1 MNTFSARQSL
11 YSRTLQQHGRSG
23 VLPFAALER
32 ERTGLSLP
40 PNDEDDARLVVALID
55 GDPHARST
63 LFERYGA
70 HIQTVLARM
79 VGYQE
84 SEKADLLHDVF
95 IRAFERIGDLRNPRS
110 LKHWLTGIAMLTTH
124 EWFRRRKRS
133 ALREPLRPSEERR
146 ATPVEPE
153 AMEAVRAF
161 YSMMD
166 RFEHEER
173 TVFILRFVEGMNLRE
188 VAEVCDVS
196 LSTARRRIRHADD
209 RFRTM
214 LPDYPALLERLTEKM
229 K

>member
-1 MNTFSARQSL
+1 M
-11 YSRTLQQHGRSG
+11 
-23 VLPFAALER
+23 
-32 ERTGLSLP
+32 SLP
-40 PNDEDDARLVVALID
+40 PNDEDDARLVVALVE
-55 GDPHARST
+55 GHSHARST

-70 HIQTVLARM
+70 HIQRVLARM

-84 SEKADLLHDVF
+84 SERADLLHDVF

-124 EWFRRRKRS
+124 EWFRRRKR
-133 ALREPLRPSEERR
+133 AAPKEPPPSSEERR
-146 ATPVEPE
+146 ATSLEPE
-153 AMEAVRAF
+153 AIEAVRAF
-161 YSMMD
+161 YSLMD

-173 TVFILRFVEGMNLRE
+173 NVFILRFVEGMNLRE

-196 LSTARRRIRHADD
+196 LSTARRRIRRADI

-214 LPDYPALLERLTEKM
+214 LPEYPALLERLTEKM